1 METAILAVA
10 CIGSIFLAA
19 WWLRREVFK
28 QIDSFIPVFRRIS
41 AEIDAGTS
49 QSASILNLLAE
60 ASKRNALREKPSTF
74 DKADDKIP
82 ASSAR
87 YIPVARRR
95 AQAER
100 ASAGP
105 QNHTDQVR
113 ANNAKVM
120 ETL

>member
-1 METAILAVA
+1 METQKPAMSIRGRLRQWLGFGILDAKIVILRGMVENQAVR
-10 CIGSIFLAA
+10 IHDLEGELY
-19 WWLRREVFK
+19 
-28 QIDSFIPVFRRIS
+28 QFRS
-41 AEIDAGTS
+41 ALKSKA
-49 QSASILNLLAE
+49 QSA
-60 ASKRNALREKPSTF
+60 F
-74 DKADDKIP
+74 DKPDDKIP
-82 ASSAR
+82 ASPAR

-113 ANNAKVM
+113 ANNAKVL